1 MTTDRERADVTEATA
16 PAATE
21 DAPGADP
28 ALAGGFTEDYLLFLL
43 AQASAAASAAFHA
56 ELARQGISVSTW
68 RILASLYP
76 DQRLKVG
83 VLARKCLLKQPTLT
97 RALDRLTVAGLVRRA
112 HATDDRRGVLVSL
125 TERGRDLATPL
136 VARAHAHE
144 RAIMEPY
151 SEAAAAE
158 LKQRLRQLIARLQP
172 VSDRDCHKA
181 DPSRAGDGS

>member
-1 MTTDRERADVTEATA
+1 MTTDEPTADAVDAA
-16 PAATE
+16 GLPA
-21 DAPGADP
+21 GDP

-76 DQRLKVG
+76 DQQLKVG

-97 RALDRLTVAGLVRRA
+97 RALDRLALDGLVRRT

-125 TERGRDLATPL
+125 TERGRERAAPL

-144 RAIMEPY
+144 RAILRPY
-151 SEAAAAE
+151 SEPAAAE
-158 LKQRLRQLIARLQP
+158 LKRRLRQLIDRLQP
-172 VSDRDCHKA
+172 APGQGCRKA
-181 DPSRAGDGS
+181 NPSAAGDEG